1 MEISE
6 KWKYIKG
13 WDHKYIVSNKGRV
26 KSLCGNKGEYR
37 ELILKPHIDKDGY
50 FQVDLSNKNIRKRY
64 FIHRLVAEAFI
75 PNKKHYPVVNHK
87 DENKQNND
95 VDNLEW
101 CTVLYNNTYGI
112 RLNKIFKPV
121 ICVTTGERFKSTKQ
135 AAIKYNLPPT
145 AITACCKGKYSYRGL
160 HPITGD
166 KLIWKYTSEVI

>member
-1 MEISE
+1 MEVSE

-37 ELILKPHIDKDGY
+37 ELILKPRIDKDGY

-87 DENKQNND
+87 DEK
-95 VDNLEW
+95 
-101 CTVLYNNTYGI
+101 
-112 RLNKIFKPV
+112 
-121 ICVTTGERFKSTKQ
+121 FKSTKQ